1 MLSLRALR
9 HFSVLVEE
17 RNYSRAALRLHL
29 TQSALSR
36 SIQSLEDELGLQLLD
51 RTATGMEPTQTGRMV
66 LDYAHRILGE
76 EQALRRESELIRG
89 HDSGRVAF
97 GVGVFPAAGLLSPL
111 LTRVACEYPGL
122 SVHVEIESWQ
132 RLFDKL
138 RRDRLDFV
146 VAVTHSLPPSSEF
159 RARPLPPQHGGLF
172 VRRGH
177 PLLQARK
184 RELRSLLGQYRLAAT
199 DLPARARE
207 HLARMYRVLSPE
219 QLPIGLE
226 CDSVATLRDVTLHS
240 DVVLFSTYEAIRH
253 EIETGLLA
261 ALPVEYSTF
270 GALTYSI
277 IHHERRSL
285 SPAAEKL
292 IELIQELL
300 PQGGAAAHKSAQA
313 RRRSPA
319 TRRARSPA

>member
-17 RNYSRAALRLHL
+17 HSYSRAALRLHL

-51 RTATGMEPTQTGRMV
+51 RTASGMEMTKTGRTV
-66 LDYAHRILGE
+66 LGYAQRMLGE

-89 HDSGRVAF
+89 HNSGRVAF

-111 LTRVACEYPGL
+111 LTRVAREYSGL
-122 SVHVEIESWQ
+122 SVHVEIESWR

-138 RRDRLDFV
+138 RQDQLDFV
-146 VAVTHSLPPSSEF
+146 VAVTGSLPPSSEF
-159 RARPLPPQHGGLF
+159 RARPLPAQHGGLF

-177 PLLQARK
+177 PLLQVRK
-184 RELRSLLGQYRLAAT
+184 NELRGLLGRYRLAAT
-199 DLPARARE
+199 DLPARSRE
-207 HLARMYRVLSPE
+207 RLAHLYRVVSPE

-226 CDSVATLRDVTLHS
+226 CDSVATLRDVALYS
-240 DVVLFSTYEAIRH
+240 DVVLFCTHEAICHDVEAGR
-253 EIETGLLA
+253 LA
-261 ALPVEYSTF
+261 ALPLEYSTSS
-270 GALTYSI
+270 ALTYSI
-277 IHHERRSL
+277 VHRERRSL

-300 PQGGAAAHKSAQA
+300 SQGSQRGTGVHKPTKT
-313 RRRSPA
+313 RRRVPG
-319 TRRARSPA
+319 